1 MPPWRSLIALALIV
15 AFTGCSP
22 SDDADDAGAAAAPEA
37 SIGETDADTSTDAAS
52 DTRSGV
58 GQPADRLVLVR
69 NLVTEAEADDAIA
82 LLADQGFD
90 GFVKQPSGV
99 LLPTATEGWDVV
111 RPGLAERDASQL
123 AAAIATDPE
132 VPYVG
137 TIFVVV
143 DDDADGATDG
153 DADGD
158 GGESGAPN
166 LPSGTATV
174 TVGAQ
179 TWTFDLTGGEGMC
192 STSSSNGVVGTGRA
206 FDASGATDPSGAVLS
221 MNIYPED
228 WEAKGTQANSIRVD
242 TPGEDADWRTAAP
255 GTADEAGI
263 PELADAVV
271 NTWTYDDG
279 WAAGTATFYLES
291 SFDDAEL
298 DLGDLL
304 TETGSF
310 EINCR

>member
-1 MPPWRSLIALALIV
+1 M
-15 AFTGCSP
+15 AFTGCS
-22 SDDADDAGAAAAPEA
+22 SGEDSDDAGAAAAPEA
-37 SIGETDADTSTDAAS
+37 SAGEPDADTSADAAS
-52 DTRSGV
+52 DTSNGV
-58 GQPADRLVLVR
+58 AQPADRLVLVR

-90 GFVKQPSGV
+90 GFVKQPSSV

-111 RPGLAERDASQL
+111 RPGLAERDARQL
-123 AAAIATDPE
+123 TVAIATDPE

-137 TIFVVV
+137 TIFVVD
-143 DDDADGATDG
+143 DDDADGDV
-153 DADGD
+153 DGD
-158 GGESGAPN
+158 GGEGGGSGAPS

-174 TVGAQ
+174 TIG
-179 TWTFDLTGGEGMC
+179 TRSWTFDLTGGEGMC
-192 STSSSNGVVGTGRA
+192 STSSSNGVIATGRA
-206 FDASGATDPSGAVLS
+206 LDASGATDPSGAVLS

-228 WEAKGTQANSIRVD
+228 WEARGTQANSIRVD
-242 TPGEDADWRTAAP
+242 TPGDDADWRTAAP
-255 GTADEAGI
+255 GTADEAGS

-271 NTWTYDDG
+271 STWTYDDG

-291 SFDDAEL
+291 SFDDVQL
-298 DLGDLL
+298 DLGDLV